1 MERHKGE
8 LICETC
14 RRSFRYRLIHSGF
27 NDSVYAYCN
36 ECTMIVLLSTYGPV
50 PALLRLRPHE
60 AISIE
65 VESQLRPCPC
75 GGRFTR
81 GAAPRC
87 PYCKQALS
95 ADAVAASIEADSPG
109 TAKGWRWQRN
119 WTGLYCVIVE
129 NRVVEDNWL
138 PGAVDDS

>member
-1 MERHKGE
+1 VIDRQKGE
-8 LICETC
+8 LNCEAC
-14 RRSFRYRLIHSGF
+14 QRSFHYRLIHSGF
-27 NDSVYAYCN
+27 NDSAYVYCN
-36 ECTMIVLLSTYGPV
+36 ECGTIALLNAYGPV
-50 PALLRLRPHE
+50 PDSFKYQ
-60 AISIE
+60 AISTE
-65 VESQLRPCPC
+65 LEGHLRRCPC

-95 ADAVAASIEADSPG
+95 AHAVAASIEADSPG

-129 NRVVEDNWL
+129 DRVVNDNWL
-138 PGAVDDS
+138 VGGGGE